1 MGNEQAKAKG
11 FSVNA
16 KTLIIILLFIN
27 IAFAAKMISKY
38 YSMKDLGYRREK
50 TFKEETTKRVMKAF
64 ASVEEANALVNEIKQ
79 QKEAAENAAK
89 LLAQRELDL
98 KRKNEEMNDA
108 IAFLEA
114 EKAKLQ
120 GEIWALEDQLSLARQ
135 TISDMRSGK

>member
-1 MGNEQAKAKG
+1 MGNEQAKG
-11 FSVNA
+11 FSTNA
-16 KTLIIILLFIN
+16 KAFIIILLFIN
-27 IAFAAKMISKY
+27 IAFAVKMINKY
-38 YSMKDLGYRREK
+38 YSMKDLGYKREK

-89 LLAQRELDL
+89 LLAQRELEL
-98 KRKNEEMNDA
+98 QRKNQEMNDA
-108 IAFLEA
+108 IAFLES

-120 GEIWALEDQLSLARQ
+120 GEVWALEDQLSLARQ

>member
-1 MGNEQAKAKG
+1 M
-11 FSVNA
+11 
-16 KTLIIILLFIN
+16 
-27 IAFAAKMISKY
+27 
-38 YSMKDLGYRREK
+38 
-50 TFKEETTKRVMKAF
+50 
-64 ASVEEANALVNEIKQ
+64 VNEIKQ